1 MITPEALK
9 TLTTFTAPA
18 LTRAIQDAGFKKDSF
33 TSAKFVG
40 ITNGG
45 QFAYKV
51 EYLEDMKPAVAKVFL
66 SYDPAA
72 GRVSADY

>member
-1 MITPEALK
+1 MITPEVLK
-9 TLTTFTAPA
+9 TLTTFTADA
-18 LTRAIQDAGFKKDSF
+18 LTVAIRSAGYKRDKF
-33 TSAKFVG
+33 TTAKFVG

-51 EYLEDMKPAVAKVFL
+51 EYLEDKKPVIAKVFL

-72 GRVSADY
+72 GKVSADY

>member
-1 MITPEALK
+1 MITADTLK

-40 ITNGG
+40 MTNGN
-45 QFAYKV
+45 QFCYSVTYREHDA
-51 EYLEDMKPAVAKVFL
+51 EQTGKVFL
-66 SYDPAA
+66 SYDPVA

>member
-1 MITPEALK
+1 MITPEVLK
-9 TLTTFTAPA
+9 TLTTFTSHA
-18 LTRAIQDAGFKKDSF
+18 LTNAIKSAGYKRDSF

-51 EYLEDMKPAVAKVFL
+51 EFMEDKKPVVAKVFL

-72 GRVSADY
+72 GKVTADY

>member
-9 TLTTFTAPA
+9 TLTTFTAVA
-18 LTRAIQDAGFKKDSF
+18 LTTAIRSAGYKRDAF
-33 TSAKFVG
+33 THSKFVG

-51 EYLEDMKPAVAKVFL
+51 EFIEDNKPQVAKVFL